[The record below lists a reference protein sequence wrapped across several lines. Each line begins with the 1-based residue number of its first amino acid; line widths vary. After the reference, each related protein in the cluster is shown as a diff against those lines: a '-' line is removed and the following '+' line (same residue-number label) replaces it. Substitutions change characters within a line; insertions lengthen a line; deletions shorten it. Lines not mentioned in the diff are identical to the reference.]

1 MENQHH
7 HEHETEN
14 KAPVV
19 QTPAQSNNLSIP
31 IAIVIAG
38 ALIAG
43 AVYLGTSKSANT
55 TAGNTQGQQAVA
67 QQPQGQAVDIAKVK
81 TAGEPFVGNP
91 NAPVTIAYWFDYQC
105 PFCRRFE
112 EDAMTQIMN
121 DYVKTGKVKVVFKD
135 FQFLGPDSQTAGLAE
150 RAVWDVAPD
159 KFYAWHKAMY
169 DKQDNEN
176 GGWGNK
182 ADILAL
188 TKSVGIDSAK
198 VEQLMTSN
206 ATKYQKE
213 MDDDK
218 AEGGVFGINGTPGS
232 IIGKNLISGA
242 QPYVAVKQLIDLALQ
257 GK

>member
-1 MENQHH
+1 MEN
-7 HEHETEN
+7 HEHKT
-14 KAPVV
+14 
-19 QTPAQSNNLSIP
+19 QTPAPVQSNNLSIP
-31 IAIVIAG
+31 VAIVIAG

-43 AVYLGTSKSANT
+43 AVYLGTSKGAST
-55 TAGNTQGQQAVA
+55 TAGNNTQPQQVA
-67 QQPQGQAVDIAKVK
+67 QQPAGQAVDISKVK

-91 NAPVTIAYWFDYQC
+91 NAPVTMAYWFDYQC

-112 EDAMTQIMN
+112 EDAMTQLMK
-121 DYVKTGKVKVVFKD
+121 DYVNTGKVKVVFKD

-150 RAVWDVAPD
+150 RAVWEVSPD
-159 KFYAWHKAMY
+159 KFYTWHKAMY

-188 TKSVGIDSAK
+188 TKSLGIDSVK
-198 VEQLMTSN
+198 VEQLMTSK
-206 ATKYQKE
+206 AADYQE
-213 MDDDK
+213 AMDADK
-218 AEGGVFGINGTPGS
+218 AEGGAFGINGTPGS

-242 QPYVAVKQLIDLALQ
+242 QPYTAVKQLIDLALQ

>member
-1 MENQHH
+1 MEHH
-7 HEHETEN
+7 SHEHQTETKTPE
-14 KAPVV
+14 V
-19 QTPAQSNNLSIP
+19 QAPAQPNNLSIP
-31 IAIVIAG
+31 VAIVIAG

-43 AVYLGTSKSANT
+43 ALYLGTSKGAST
-55 TAGNTQGQQAVA
+55 VAGNNEQGQQVA
-67 QQPQGQAVDIAKVK
+67 QQPAGVAVDITKVK
-81 TAGEPFVGNP
+81 TAGEPFVGSP
-91 NAPVTIAYWFDYQC
+91 NAPVTMAYWFDYQC

-112 EDAMTQIMN
+112 EDAMTQLMN

-159 KFYAWHKAMY
+159 KFYEWHKAMY

-176 GGWGNK
+176 SGWGNK

-188 TKSVGIDSAK
+188 TKSLGIDSVK
-198 VEQLMTSN
+198 VEQLMTSK
-206 ATKYQKE
+206 ATAYQKA

-218 AEGGVFGINGTPGS
+218 AEGGAFGINGTPGS

-242 QPYVAVKQLIDLALQ
+242 QPYSAVKQLIDLALK

>member
-1 MENQHH
+1 M
-7 HEHETEN
+7 EHETKMAETQPP
-14 KAPVV
+14 K
-19 QTPAQSNNLSIP
+19 QQNNLSIP
-31 IAIVIAG
+31 VAIIIAG
-38 ALIAG
+38 VIIAG
-43 AVYLGTSKSANT
+43 AVYLSTSKSANT
-55 TAGNTQGQQAVA
+55 TAVNTQGQQAVA
-67 QQPQGQAVDIAKVK
+67 QQPQRQAVDIAKVK

-91 NAPVTIAYWFDYQC
+91 NAPVTMAYWLDYQC

-112 EDAMTQIMN
+112 EDAITQIVD

-135 FQFLGPDSQTAGLAE
+135 FQFLGPDSQTAGLAG

-159 KFYAWHKAMY
+159 KFYTWHKAMY

-198 VEQLMTSN
+198 VEQLMASN
-206 ATKYQKE
+206 VTKYQKAI
-213 MDDDK
+213 DDDK
-218 AEGGVFGINGTPGS
+218 AEGGAFGINGTPGS
-232 IIGKNLISGA
+232 IVGKNLISGA
-242 QPYVAVKQLIDLALQ
+242 QPYAAVKQIIDLTLQ